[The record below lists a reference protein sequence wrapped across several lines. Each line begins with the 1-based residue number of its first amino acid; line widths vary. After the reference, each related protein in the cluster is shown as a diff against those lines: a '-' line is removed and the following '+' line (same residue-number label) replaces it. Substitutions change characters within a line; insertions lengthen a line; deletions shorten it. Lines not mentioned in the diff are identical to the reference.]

1 MFSSLVQS
9 GCAAEVD
16 RVRTAS
22 SRYVDRLGGLSR
34 MRSTSDCDVEA
45 EDIKAALQCACA
57 VAIFLHSAFILG
69 HTCTCRDTC
78 RDTCRGTCLDTWRH
92 LPGQETGADAAVIA
106 GQ

>member
-34 MRSTSDCDVEA
+34 MHSTSDCDVEA
-45 EDIKAALQCACA
+45 EDIKAA
-57 VAIFLHSAFILG
+57 
-69 HTCTCRDTC
+69 
-78 RDTCRGTCLDTWRH
+78 
-92 LPGQETGADAAVIA
+92 GA
-106 GQ
+106 